1 MSKTIVANL
10 GPFDIPDM
18 TVYSDLTTRTSPA
31 ETNHRLDEMN
41 DSISRSISPNDV
53 SFPNGPT
60 NDPNQISKW
69 TKTIGDYL
77 DFTKLPQS
85 QQPYEDFPLPEKVI
99 EMVEHPSHY
108 NMSKYECIDVL
119 QEVLK
124 DLDGFE
130 GFCIGNVMKY
140 CWRLKYKGKPLEDA
154 KKAAFYLKRC
164 IDYME
169 NANEQKS
176 IS

>member
-1 MSKTIVANL
+1 MSKAVVANL

-18 TVYSDLTTRTSPA
+18 SVHTDLTPRISPL
-31 ETNHRLDEMN
+31 EEMN

-53 SFPNGPT
+53 TSTSGPT

-77 DFTKLPQS
+77 DFIKLPQS
-85 QQPYEDFPLPEKVI
+85 QQPYEDFPLPEKVK

-169 NANEQKS
+169 KTNEQKS